1 MNVGGSNRRSRKKRG
16 PMAEIN
22 VVPYIDVTFVLL
34 MIFMITAPLVQT
46 GVDVDLPE
54 AEAESVDLQDQTP
67 VIVSIR
73 KDGTFY
79 VDIGNGDEEADTP
92 VDVETVKSRV
102 ATVFKNNPKAQ
113 LYVRGDH
120 ENHQQYKGNVN
131 IGNDVDFGHRA
142 AFFPRSAVAATYIH
156 LLCACLCN
164 NTTNSSMNNS

>member
-67 VIVSIR
+67 VIVSIKR
-73 KDGTFY
+73 DGSFY

-92 VDVETVKSRV
+92 VDVETLKNRV
-102 ATVFKNNPKAQ
+102 AAVFRSNPKAQ

-120 ENHQQYKGNVN
+120 E
-131 IGNDVDFGHRA
+131 VDYGSIVKVMVELKKTGA
-142 AFFPRSAVAATYIH
+142 PKVGLMTAPPPE
-156 LLCACLCN
+156 N
-164 NTTNSSMNNS
+164 

>member
-1 MNVGGSNRRSRKKRG
+1 MNVGGSNRKSRKRRA

-67 VIVSIR
+67 VIVSIK
-73 KDGTFY
+73 KDGSFY
-79 VDIGNGDEEADTP
+79 VDLGNGDEEASQPVELDT
-92 VDVETVKSRV
+92 VRTKV
-102 ATVFKNNPKAQ
+102 AAVFRNNPKAQ

-120 ENHQQYKGNVN
+120 E
-131 IGNDVDFGHRA
+131 VDYGSIVKVMVELKKTGA
-142 AFFPRSAVAATYIH
+142 PKVGLMTAPPPEK
-156 LLCACLCN
+156 
-164 NTTNSSMNNS
+164 